1 MTGLGVPTA
10 EAQGSAAGSATVI
23 EPLDET
29 ASDSSATQEGLSVRH
44 HLPELEFVRP
54 LPGFPELGR
63 YVLVRL
69 DESPAAPDEGV
80 PADGDADGEGE
91 GEPEVAVLYE
101 LRSVQDP
108 AVRFLVG
115 VPTAFF
121 PDYAFDL
128 DEASCLEL
136 GLQAAEDALV
146 LVILTIGD
154 DSASTTANLL
164 APVVINARTRSA
176 AQVIL
181 SGSAWPVRAAVV

>member
-1 MTGLGVPTA
+1 M
-10 EAQGSAAGSATVI
+10 
-23 EPLDET
+23 
-29 ASDSSATQEGLSVRH
+29 RH

-69 DESPAAPDEGV
+69 DETPAPAADGTLLAEASDTTGPDE
-80 PADGDADGEGE
+80 ATAEDG
-91 GEPEVAVLYE
+91 VLYE
-101 LRSVQDP
+101 LRSSEQPD
-108 AVRFLVG
+108 VRFLVG

-136 GLQAAEDALV
+136 GLDAAEDALV